1 MSKAYDRV
9 EWVFLENM
17 MLKLDFDVK
26 WVKLVMLFVSS
37 VRYQVMCNQFIGPIV
52 SHRGFRQGD
61 LISPYLFLICAEGLS
76 SILNYHVRHGR
87 LHECKVAN
95 GASPIFHLFFA
106 NDSFLLFRATAQEC
120 KQSKDCLRVYEVA
133 SG

>member
-52 SHRGFRQGD
+52 PH
-61 LISPYLFLICAEGLS
+61 
-76 SILNYHVRHGR
+76 
-87 LHECKVAN
+87 
-95 GASPIFHLFFA
+95 
-106 NDSFLLFRATAQEC
+106 
-120 KQSKDCLRVYEVA
+120 
-133 SG
+133 